1 MVSVRKLAEE
11 ERGAVVELL
20 GVQYLRDEYIPIRK
34 AVIEEPG
41 CVNARARAAG
51 FSYTSVSEL
60 VEEYMEAN

>member
-20 GVQYLRDEYIPIRK
+20 GVQRLRDEYIPIRK
-34 AVIEEPG
+34 AVTDEPG
-41 CVNARARAAG
+41 LVNVRARAAE
-51 FSYTSVSEL
+51 FSYTSVNEL